1 MLKQHAVRLRV
12 NLDIDTKLVN
22 IKIQGLP
29 KDVSNMTDLVI
40 KELKEIEKGITE
52 EKEEKMLAKT
62 VQWKFTDREGKFKNF
77 DPSINKVLYVV

>member
-1 MLKQHAVRLRV
+1 M
-12 NLDIDTKLVN
+12 N

-40 KELKEIEKGITE
+40 KELKEIDKGIAE

-62 VQWKFTDREGKFKNF
+62 VQWKFTDREGKLKNF